1 MTYVVGYSPH
11 KDDLGAL
18 ELACQFARSAPA
30 PVHAVTVVPR
40 GWGTPVVGATD
51 REFEQW
57 AAGEGEASAALA
69 LQHLAGQSGV
79 EATASWISGRSVPQ
93 ALLDRAKDLDAALL
107 VVGSGEDAS
116 PGQIALSSKSG
127 RLVHS
132 STIPVAIAPSG
143 YEANSAR
150 INRITVGFR
159 DDDSTWTLLER
170 VSRIA
175 RESEARLRVV
185 TFAVEPQT
193 MVSAGVSHAEAQV
206 LERWLN
212 HATEAQHQAAD
223 YLRTE
228 GFSDEELEFRIAQGP
243 TWRKAVRSL
252 SWKPD
257 DILVVGSSSTHK
269 LAEVFL
275 GSSAAKIIRHSPVP
289 VVVVP

>member
-11 KDDLGAL
+11 KNDLGAL
-18 ELACQFARSAPA
+18 ELACQFARSESA

-57 AAGEGEASAALA
+57 AAAEGEASAELA
-69 LQHLAGQSGV
+69 MRNLAEFSGI
-79 EATASWISGRSVPQ
+79 EASASWVTGRSVPQ
-93 ALLDRAKDLDAALL
+93 ALLEQATALDATIL

-116 PGQIALSSKSG
+116 PGQIALTSKSG

-132 STIPVAIAPSG
+132 STIPVAIAPRG
-143 YEANSAR
+143 YEANGAR

-159 DDDSTWTLLER
+159 DDDATWTLLQR
-170 VSRIA
+170 VARIA
-175 RESEARLRVV
+175 RQVSASLRVV

-193 MVSAGVSHAEAQV
+193 MVTSGVSHAEAQV
-206 LERWLN
+206 LERWIEQ
-212 HATEAQHQAAD
+212 AEAAQRESAE
-223 YLRTE
+223 YLRSE
-228 GFSDEELEFRIAQGP
+228 GFSDDLELSIAQGH

-252 SWKPD
+252 AWKAD
-257 DILVVGSSSTHK
+257 DILVVGSSSTHQ
-269 LAEVFL
+269 LAQVFL
-275 GSSAAKIIRHSPVP
+275 GSSAAKIVRHSPVP